1 MLGRHVRGGCV
12 LDLASLVGI
21 PIDIESSSAGLKIC
35 AITVAVKKLK
45 SIIKE
50 IRKKRDKII
59 LFGKTNLIAN
69 GF

>member
-1 MLGRHVRGGCV
+1 MLGRRVRGGCV

-21 PIDIESSSAGLKIC
+21 PIDIGSSSAGLKIF

-50 IRKKRDKII
+50 IRKKRDKIV
-59 LFGKTNLIAN
+59 LFG
-69 GF
+69 